1 MNTKLLKGA
10 RMRRRVRRAQ
20 RQLRRVLAECHVAH
34 RCERT
39 RCMRALL
46 KCERVTTRARLYLVT
61 RWFARWRDG
70 EATWD
75 EAPPFVCRGQSD

>member
-34 RCERT
+34 RCE
-39 RCMRALL
+39 
-46 KCERVTTRARLYLVT
+46 CERVTTRARLYLVT